1 MGKSDFLRLIAIA
14 KRGLRLPFFS
24 RKFYGCLLVSS
35 YRLCDRVE
43 NHGGWDMRKIIFLF
57 FLLGFSQ
64 GVFSQTHNCPV
75 VPRYVTESF
84 ENNCESINPGFTFLM
99 NWYVNGYGQTIYR
112 CYICDEGYPSSS
124 SSSSSSDSQTCPTG
138 QGLNESNQCVQC
150 LLGVGPD
157 GKCISNSNPSC
168 PENTVPVE
176 GVLIDGY
183 PICTPDLECPDG
195 HSAGI
200 VDGVVAC
207 YDADNAQNCP
217 EGGFWGS
224 VNGGEGCWFRDNAN
238 CPNGGFWGTFEGV
251 TGCYGVSNSSSSAQ
265 TSSAQT
271 SSGQT
276 SSGNN
281 SGGDGSGTGGDGSGT
296 GTGGDGD
303 GSGSGSG
310 SSGSNSSNSS
320 GEASPSNGC
329 SAPPTCVGDAIYCAM
344 LQQIYQGQCGGTES
358 VPDFDPEAAYNAYQ
372 SEFESVTNESKN
384 NHLVNEDGTLKQ
396 LDPET
401 IDITEDDRIGFYRL
415 EQAANAS
422 GGGSCPAPR
431 TLNIALGSFEI
442 SYEFFCSLAE
452 QISPFV
458 LFLFGFISSKII
470 YRALSE

>member
-1 MGKSDFLRLIAIA
+1 
-14 KRGLRLPFFS
+14 
-24 RKFYGCLLVSS
+24 
-35 YRLCDRVE
+35 
-43 NHGGWDMRKIIFLF
+43 MRKIIFL
-57 FLLGFSQ
+57 LLALGFSQ
-64 GVFSQTHNCPV
+64 FTFSQTYADGCSIRYNFSYLIGDPNYDVYVINSRNACFNNTPNPIYINYGNYQHCVRCNNPSCPV
-75 VPRYVTESF
+75 GSQFNPETAQ
-84 ENNCESINPGFTFLM
+84 CDSI
-99 NWYVNGYGQTIYR
+99 
-112 CYICDEGYPSSS
+112 

-157 GKCISNSNPSC
+157 GKCISNSDPSC
-168 PENTVPVE
+168 PENTVPVP

-183 PICTPDLECPDG
+183 PICTPDLECPEG

-224 VNGGEGCWFRDNAN
+224 VDGGEGCWFRDNAN

-251 TGCYGVSNSSSSAQ
+251 TGCHGVNHSSSSAQTSSAQ

-281 SGGDGSGTGGDGSGT
+281 SGGDGSGTGGDGD
-296 GTGGDGD
+296 GDGD
-303 GSGSGSG
+303 GSGTGGDGSGSG
-310 SSGSNSSNSS
+310 SSGSQTTSSS
-320 GEASPSNGC
+320 GSASPSNGC